1 MVPRSSAD
9 ALRGTVTAV
18 VVGVWSILM
27 PASELPHRFG
37 YYAAVAAFL
46 LGLRFGF
53 RAIGMFF
60 VCCIAIA
67 IANAAGRGACTASSN
82 NVRCGFDAAAP
93 ILIFGYFVGPT
104 IVGALSSGFV
114 RTSRVVRSSTQGVFD
129 HPRDRGT
136 LLPGRTIV
144 VALAAATTAFLGFA
158 LVPLHGARLFLPAL
172 AACVA
177 FGLAPSYATDDAPVP
192 AVRSGVPSW

>member
-1 MVPRSSAD
+1 M
-9 ALRGTVTAV
+9 

-27 PASELPHRFG
+27 PASELPHGFG
-37 YYAAVAAFL
+37 YYAAAAAFL
-46 LGLRFGF
+46 LGLRFGS

-67 IANAAGRGACTASSN
+67 IADAAGRGACTAHSN

-93 ILIFGYFVGPT
+93 ILIFGYFIGPT
-104 IVGALSSGFV
+104 IVGALSSGSL
-114 RTSRVVRSSTQGVFD
+114 RMARVVRASTHGVFD
-129 HPRDRGT
+129 HSRDRGT
-136 LLPGRTIV
+136 LVLGHTMV
-144 VALAAATTAFLGFA
+144 VALGAAATAFLGFA

-177 FGLAPSYATDDAPVP
+177 FGLAPSYGTDDAPVP
-192 AVRSGVPSW
+192 AAPSGVPSW